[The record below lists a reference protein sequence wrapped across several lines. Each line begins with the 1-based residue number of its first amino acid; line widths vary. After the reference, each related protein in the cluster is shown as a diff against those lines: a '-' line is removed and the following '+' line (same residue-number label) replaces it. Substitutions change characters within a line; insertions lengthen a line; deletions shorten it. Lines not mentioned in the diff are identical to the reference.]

1 MDLPVHAGLFRLVSK
16 RSPSLFAGLALSN
29 WAQLALLGSVRLKK
43 EPELNDHLVSIT
55 EHIPVEDHTALGQGQ
70 SGIAWAGPSTA
81 DQTGSVPWVTM
92 MAWIF

>member
-16 RSPSLFAGLALSN
+16 PSPSLFAGLALSN
-29 WAQLALLGSVRLKK
+29 GAQLACPGSVQLKK
-43 EPELNDHLVSIT
+43 EPELNGHLVSIA

-70 SGIAWAGPSTA
+70 SGIASAGPNPA
-81 DQTGSVPWVTM
+81 EQAGSVPWVTM